1 MYNQFQL
8 AIVNT
13 ENEIR
18 GIRSRRTVSSHAT
31 GGDSGIK
38 RVFRLGGD
46 RQVGRR

>member
-18 GIRSRRTVSSHAT
+18 GIRSRRTVRSHAT
-31 GGDSGIK
+31 AGDSGTK